1 MQSSV
6 ENSMNEGGKSKPRQP
21 SKPSDIILPSS
32 TDLRLPP
39 AANSDKKAMGQASS
53 RRELADGRR
62 SDHLPYTPPQTPQVK
77 DSREQDRARDS
88 NQFHHSYGNT
98 TTKGSGRSVSG
109 NVCAGSSAKGNLYG
123 NTLTDDNGLSVQG
136 DAGKEAL
143 EILSAKE
150 SGVDPGKR

>member
-1 MQSSV
+1 MKKS
-6 ENSMNEGGKSKPRQP
+6 GTSKPRQS
-21 SKPSDIILPSS
+21 SKPSHIILPSS

-39 AANSDKKAMGQASS
+39 AASSDKKAMGQASS
-53 RRELADGRR
+53 RRESADGRR
-62 SDHLPYTPPQTPQVK
+62 SDHRPYTPPQTPQAK

-109 NVCAGSSAKGNLYG
+109 NVCAGPSAKGNLYG
-123 NTLTDDNGLSVQG
+123 DTLTDGHGNSVQG
-136 DAGKEAL
+136 DFGDKEAL
-143 EILSAKE
+143 KNFFAKE